1 MTNDFLVLI
10 LNYMHN
16 RVKNMFRLSFSIF
29 SAFLF
34 SVYCLQRKNW
44 YSRLDK
50 EMTTSSLAVL
60 HGEVSSIVHCA
71 ELCSEDDYCME
82 FLYSDINRQC
92 IRLHC
97 VKKES
102 YSYQYVVLGSTQML
116 HYEKGN

>member
-1 MTNDFLVLI
+1 MTFLVLI
-10 LNYMHN
+10 LNYVHN

-60 HGEVSSIVHCA
+60 HEEVSSIVHCA

-82 FLYSDINRQC
+82 FLYSDINRC